1 MKSEE
6 WDNKERKIQ
15 ERNDHTHKGIE
26 LAKVYKPLVEKYAK
40 LNNIELV
47 NDNGD
52 PVDYYDFLY
61 DAKFIDFAYD
71 ESGIIFND
79 EMFTLDDEFTDEDLK
94 KLGSE

>member
-1 MKSEE
+1 MIME
-6 WDNKERKIQ
+6 
-15 ERNDHTHKGIE
+15 
-26 LAKVYKPLVEKYAK
+26 Y
-40 LNNIELV
+40 
-47 NDNGD
+47 

-94 KLGSE
+94 NLGLK